1 MRGMCAESKRLR
13 VANVLKEGSLNLL
26 ALCET
31 KMKGS
36 EEFVRNGIHCVR
48 SGMKGGG
55 VAKARIWPCYCVSSS
70 TNLWLG
76 VSV

>member
-55 VAKARIWPCYCVSSS
+55 GGQGKDMAVLLREQ
-70 TNLWLG
+70 
-76 VSV
+76 